1 MHHEVVVPGSHALV
15 GKSVDE
21 EVDAGVQVRYH
32 RRVQVNR
39 ERVRV
44 QLVRQQNNDVRS
56 PTDAESDEDYDDH
69 LNLSNRLYD
78 RRLRA
83 PRSET
88 AAAAAGV
95 EKSQLGLANVREN
108 APIAEHYDDEW
119 KKHSGCDV
127 EQGVVVRQ
135 CPVPQTLLRF
145 PVERVSRPAGVAWH
159 VERHADHPRHSDNDE
174 IGSTGEQSPIGVV
187 MTDVDVTVDADATD
201 TE

>member
-1 MHHEVVVPGSHALV
+1 M
-15 GKSVDE
+15 
-21 EVDAGVQVRYH
+21 
-32 RRVQVNR
+32 NR

-108 APIAEHYDDEW
+108 APVAEHNDDER

-159 VERHADHPRHSDNDE
+159 VESDADHPRHGDNDE
-174 IGSTGEQSPIGVV
+174 VGVTGEQSPIGVV
-187 MTDVDVTVDADATD
+187 MTDVYVAVDADTAD